1 MSLQQ
6 EPVVR
11 QQMLVR
17 RPVGEVFRAF
27 VDPAVT
33 MKFWFTGSSGQ
44 LVPGATVTWSWDM
57 YGFSTPVKVIAL
69 DPDRRILIDWG
80 DPPST
85 VEWTFE
91 DRGDA
96 TMVVVVTSG
105 IRGSDD
111 DKVARA
117 IDSAGG
123 FAFVLA
129 GLKAWLEHGIELNV
143 VADHAPDAH
152 VK

>member
-85 VEWTFE
+85 VEWTF
-91 DRGDA
+91 RNN
-96 TMVVVVTSG
+96 
-105 IRGSDD
+105 
-111 DKVARA
+111 
-117 IDSAGG
+117 
-123 FAFVLA
+123 FV
-129 GLKAWLEHGIELNV
+129 
-143 VADHAPDAH
+143 
-152 VK
+152 